1 MYGRSVDF
9 SRQDSTMSTIKYKV
23 NLSDDE
29 KIQLEALLSKGKCAA
44 RSQTRARIL
53 LKAASGLQDKDIIEA
68 LDVSPF
74 NGGKNSPTVC

>member
-1 MYGRSVDF
+1 
-9 SRQDSTMSTIKYKV
+9 MSTIKYKV

-53 LKAASGLQDKDIIEA
+53 LKAASGLQDEDIIEA
-68 LDVSPF
+68 LDVAPLQWWQKPA
-74 NGGKNSPTVC
+74 NGVLRKV

>member
-1 MYGRSVDF
+1 
-9 SRQDSTMSTIKYKV
+9 MSTIKYKV

-68 LDVSPF
+68 LDVVPLQWWQKPA
-74 NGGKNSPTVC
+74 NGVLRKV

>member
-1 MYGRSVDF
+1 
-9 SRQDSTMSTIKYKV
+9 MSTIKYKV

-53 LKAASGLQDKDIIEA
+53 LKAASGLQDEDIIEA
-68 LDVSPF
+68 LDVVPLQWWQKPA
-74 NGGKNSPTVC
+74 NGVLRKV

>member
-1 MYGRSVDF
+1 MVEVSI
-9 SRQDSTMSTIKYKV
+9 SPSYKV

-68 LDVSPF
+68 LDVSPSMVAKLA
-74 NGGKNSPTVC
+74 NGVLKKVSRWH

>member
-1 MYGRSVDF
+1 
-9 SRQDSTMSTIKYKV
+9 MSTIKYKV

-68 LDVSPF
+68 KRVPF
-74 NGGKNSPTVC
+74 NGGKNSPAVC